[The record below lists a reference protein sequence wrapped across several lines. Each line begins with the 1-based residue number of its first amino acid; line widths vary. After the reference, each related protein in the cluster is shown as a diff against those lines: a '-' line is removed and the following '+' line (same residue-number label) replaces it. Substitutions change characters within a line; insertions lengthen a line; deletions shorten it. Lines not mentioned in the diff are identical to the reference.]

1 MRGGCATH
9 CTAQTRGER
18 AHNRRG
24 RAFLRHG
31 GGAGSAGTRGRGRG
45 FCRWAS
51 ADVVGRAGE
60 GVARGEWGALVWGT
74 PGGVSLLVIAA
85 EGMQRGACARWAMG
99 ETWAWVPGL
108 WGREGEDWSCASH
121 DEVWMRCSGLEPQRG
136 V

>member
-1 MRGGCATH
+1 M
-9 CTAQTRGER
+9 
-18 AHNRRG
+18 
-24 RAFLRHG
+24 
-31 GGAGSAGTRGRGRG
+31 
-45 FCRWAS
+45 
-51 ADVVGRAGE
+51 
-60 GVARGEWGALVWGT
+60 ARGEWGALVWGT